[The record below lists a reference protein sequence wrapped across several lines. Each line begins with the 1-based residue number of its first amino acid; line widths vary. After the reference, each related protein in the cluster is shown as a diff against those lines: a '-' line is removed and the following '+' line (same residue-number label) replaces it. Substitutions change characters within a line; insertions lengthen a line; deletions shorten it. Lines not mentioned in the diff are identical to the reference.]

1 MWRALQ
7 PRSYALTWPWGA
19 YEGATVL
26 GKQALLM
33 MPLPSPFRYKMLSGG
48 GAVAVLHQRR
58 MQLVNVGAMG
68 PSKAKLLRAALC
80 MAGSATAAWL
90 GVSALGFGGWLA
102 PGQDPALPG
111 MGF

>member
-1 MWRALQ
+1 M
-7 PRSYALTWPWGA
+7 
-19 YEGATVL
+19 
-26 GKQALLM
+26 
-33 MPLPSPFRYKMLSGG
+33 
-48 GAVAVLHQRR
+48 
-58 MQLVNVGAMG
+58 NVGAMG
-68 PSKAKLLRAALC
+68 PSKANLLRAALC